1 MARRAAAGSCVM
13 RTMVW
18 PLSCRLSNSASTS
31 AAEARGRLVREQHAG
46 ARDDGARDGDALLL
60 TAGKRVRQMLHAVAK
75 TDREQ
80 RRPGARKAYR
90 ARNAADGERQRGIF
104 ERGQAGEQLK
114 LLKNKADLGGAPGGE
129 RGGRKMGNI
138 RAAEQVGACGQ
149 RVEQAKNVHEGG
161 FSRAGCA
168 GDRNVVAARDMEI
181 DVAQCGDTAAV
192 IYFTRR
198 NEF

>member
-1 MARRAAAGSCVM
+1 
-13 RTMVW
+13 
-18 PLSCRLSNSASTS
+18 
-31 AAEARGRLVREQHAG
+31 
-46 ARDDGARDGDALLL
+46 
-60 TAGKRVRQMLHAVAK
+60 MLHAVAE

-80 RRPGARKAYR
+80 RRPGACKAHR

-129 RGGRKMGNI
+129 RSGRKMGNI

-149 RVEQAKNVHEGG
+149 RVEQAKNMHEGG

-181 DVAQCGDTAAV
+181 DAAQCGDTAAV

>member
-1 MARRAAAGSCVM
+1 
-13 RTMVW
+13 
-18 PLSCRLSNSASTS
+18 
-31 AAEARGRLVREQHAG
+31 
-46 ARDDGARDGDALLL
+46 
-60 TAGKRVRQMLHAVAK
+60 MLHAVAK

-181 DVAQCGDTAAV
+181 DAAQCGDTAAV

>member
-31 AAEARGRLVREQHAG
+31 AAETGSRPCAPC
-46 ARDDGARDGDALLL
+46 
-60 TAGKRVRQMLHAVAK
+60 T
-75 TDREQ
+75 
-80 RRPGARKAYR
+80 RPGACKAHR

-149 RVEQAKNVHEGG
+149 RVEQAKNMHEGR

-181 DVAQCGDTAAV
+181 DAAQCGDTAAV